1 MLRRLSVLL
10 LALLVLGSTA
20 LAQVPKVGDPYKEST
35 DLGFQVRVPADWELI
50 PPEPSDGNLIVKY
63 DPKTN
68 KYVQL
73 GASSIMDIHCWIA
86 RFDTKPPKEVNGQ
99 RKFYAKDLLAYVK
112 SNVISNATL
121 QETKERTVNKLKAV
135 EHIFVGK
142 VGEEEV
148 KVYAMLYELKP
159 ETKVAL
165 IFNAPGGKKW
175 PKWEPPLTEMGRSF
189 KAVEVA
195 ASESAAGVDPSKLTP
210 REKRRMELEADVAK
224 LGGEWK
230 LYDTPRYFILSNN
243 DDRMFISELK
253 ERLEAI
259 RDIYE
264 KDYPYEKILEIRE
277 AGKGLRTGQDKE
289 VETTKDPKE
298 PEIDPREL
306 SKTSLVRVCKNQ
318 EQYHSY
324 GGPGGSAG
332 YWNSSSRELVIYDDR
347 AGGGRGDTWAVL
359 NHEAFH
365 QYIFYF
371 YGNIAP
377 HSWYN
382 EGTGDFYSGY
392 QYGKNK
398 RFTLEK
404 FSWRKD
410 LIAQSVKDGK
420 FVPLETFVKMSQR
433 EYYSSQAEHGTDIG
447 IHYAQ
452 GWSFIYFL
460 RTGKQKKAAGWDP
473 AWESIL
479 DTYFRTLGATGD
491 LEQAVNQAF
500 QGVDWAKLTEAWK
513 AYTT

>member
-1 MLRRLSVLL
+1 MLHRFLA
-10 LALLVLGSTA
+10 ALLVVMVWAA
-20 LAQVPKVGDPYKEST
+20 LAKAQVPKVGDPYKETS
-35 DLGFQVRVPADWELI
+35 DLGFQVRVPADWEVI
-50 PPEPSDGNLIVKY
+50 PPEPSDGTTIVKY

-73 GASSIMDIHCWIA
+73 GSSDMMPLHCWIA
-86 RFDTKPPKEVNGQ
+86 RFDAKPPKEVNGQ
-99 RKFYAKDLLAYVK
+99 RKRYAKDLLTYVK
-112 SNVISNATL
+112 EEVNKTAQLESKKEKVI
-121 QETKERTVNKLKAV
+121 NKLKAV
-135 EHIFVGK
+135 EHMFVAS

-148 KVYAMLYELKP
+148 RIYAVSYELKP
-159 ETKVAL
+159 ETQVV
-165 IFNAPGGKKW
+165 IMFNAPGGKKW
-175 PKWEPPLTEMGRSF
+175 SKWEAPLVEMGRSLR
-189 KAVEVA
+189 ALEVKEL
-195 ASESAAGVDPSKLTP
+195 ASASLDPSTMTP
-210 REKRRMELEADVAK
+210 RDKRRAELEADVAK

-230 LYDTPRYFILSNN
+230 LHETPRYFILSNN
-243 DDRMFISELK
+243 DDRMFITELK

-289 VETTKDPKE
+289 VETSKGPKE

-306 SKTSLVRVCKNQ
+306 SKTSLVRVCKNR

-332 YWNSSSRELVIYDDR
+332 YWNSGSRELVLYDDR

-398 RFTLEK
+398 RFVLEK

-410 LIAQSVKDGK
+410 LIAQSVKEGK
-420 FVPLETFVKMSQR
+420 FVPLEKFVKMSQG
-433 EYYSSQAEHGTDIG
+433 EYYSSQEEHGTDIG

-460 RTGKQKKAAGWDP
+460 RTGKQKNAKGWDP
-473 AWESIL
+473 SWETIL

-491 LEQAVNQAF
+491 LEQSVNQAF
-500 QGVDWAKLTEAWK
+500 QGVDWQKLTAAWID
-513 AYTT
+513 YTT

>member
-1 MLRRLSVLL
+1 MLRRLSLLL
-10 LALLVLGSTA
+10 LALLVLGWTA

-73 GASSIMDIHCWIA
+73 GASSTMDIHCWIA

-121 QETKERTVNKLKAV
+121 LESKERTVNKIKAV

-148 KVYAMLYELKP
+148 KVYAMLYEVKP

-175 PKWEPPLTEMGRSF
+175 SKWEAPLVEMGRSF
-189 KAVEVA
+189 KAVEVTA
-195 ASESAAGVDPSKLTP
+195 IESAAGVDPSKLTP
-210 REKRRMELEADVAK
+210 RDKRRMELEADVAK

-230 LYDTPRYFILSNN
+230 LYETPRYFILSNN

-420 FVPLETFVKMSQR
+420 FVPLEKFVKMSQR

-460 RTGKQKKAAGWDP
+460 RTGKQKRAVGWDP

-479 DTYFRTLGATGD
+479 ETYFRTLGATGD

>member
-1 MLRRLSVLL
+1 MLRRLSLL
-10 LALLVLGSTA
+10 LVALIAFGWTA
-20 LAQVPKVGDPYKEST
+20 HAQVPKVGDPYKEST

-73 GASSIMDIHCWIA
+73 GASTTMDIHCWIA
-86 RFDTKPPKEVNGQ
+86 RFDTKPLKEVNGQ
-99 RKFYAKDLLAYVK
+99 RKVYAKDLLAYVK

-121 QETKERTVNKLKAV
+121 LETKERTVNKLKAV

-142 VGEEEV
+142 IGEDEV
-148 KVYAMLYELKP
+148 RVYAMLYELKP
-159 ETKVAL
+159 ETTVAL

-175 PKWEPPLTEMGRSF
+175 SKWEAPLKEMGRSF

-195 ASESAAGVDPSKLTP
+195 PIESAADLDPSKLTP
-210 REKRRMELEADVAK
+210 RDKRRMELEADVAK

-230 LYDTPRYFILSNN
+230 LYETPRYFILSNN

-264 KDYPYEKILEIRE
+264 RDYPCEKILEIRE

-410 LIAQSVKDGK
+410 LIAQSVKDGA
-420 FVPLETFVKMSQR
+420 FVPLEKFVKMSQR
-433 EYYSSQAEHGTDIG
+433 EYYSSQAEHGTNIG

-460 RTGKQKKAAGWDP
+460 RTGKQKNAKGWDP

-479 DTYFRTLGATGD
+479 ETYFRTLGATGD